1 MQSGY
6 PASFTREQ
14 GFSEADWLSCLPG
27 AVRGR
32 PWRRP
37 RDGQAEVDIDDGRLH
52 LAWQPLAP
60 RQIALIRIPRM
71 AVSYRF
77 EGVGDDAREA
87 FMKYFDLFMQRGGG

>member
-1 MQSGY
+1 VQSGY
-6 PASFTREQ
+6 PAQFSREQ
-14 GFSEADWLSCLPG
+14 GFTETDWLSCLPG

-32 PWRRP
+32 PWCRP
-37 RDGQAEVDIDDGRLH
+37 RDGQAVVEIGDGRLH
-52 LAWQPLAP
+52 MAWQPLAP

-77 EGVGDDAREA
+77 EAVGDDTREA